1 MCYIATSKMVDKRQ
15 CCYEQGQFLTVS
27 DCCLTPSEQFI
38 SYSRQ
43 QQVISQ
49 WIDED
54 VLDQQA

>member
-1 MCYIATSKMVDKRQ
+1 MVDKRQ

-38 SYSRQ
+38 SYIRRE
-43 QQVISQ
+43 QVISQ
-49 WIDED
+49 SIDED